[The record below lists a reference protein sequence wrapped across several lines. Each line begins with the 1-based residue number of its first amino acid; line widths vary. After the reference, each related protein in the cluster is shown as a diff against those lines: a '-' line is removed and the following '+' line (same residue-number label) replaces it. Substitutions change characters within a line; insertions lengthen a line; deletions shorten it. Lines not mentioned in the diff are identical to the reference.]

1 MLVTSNE
8 HLKKLDENLDAI
20 IKVYRHLLSLVR
32 KEREILVSA
41 NLDDLNQN
49 NRAKEAALVRA
60 RQLEGERIEIVGQL
74 AVAEGLDASTTKLLD
89 FAKHFG
95 GEVGD
100 RLRQLHS
107 VLDLLLKRV
116 KEFNKQNE
124 VLVNSAL
131 DTVTGAMTNIKE
143 TVSEKRTYQ
152 QGGKLQT
159 AQTESGQLVSKE
171 A

>member
-1 MLVTSNE
+1 MSTTTQE
-8 HLKKLDENLDAI
+8 QLKKLDDNLDAI

-32 KEREILVSA
+32 KEREILISA

-49 NRAKEAALVRA
+49 NRAKEAALIRA
-60 RQLEGERIEIVGQL
+60 RQLEADRIDVVKDL
-74 AVAEGLDASTTKLLD
+74 AYSEGLDPSTKLLD
-89 FAKHFG
+89 FSRHFG
-95 GEVGD
+95 GEIGD

-116 KEFNKQNE
+116 KEFNRQNE

-131 DTVTGAMTNIKE
+131 AAVTGGMTNIRE
-143 TVSEKRTYQ
+143 TISEKRNYKP
-152 QGGKLQT
+152 GGQLQS
-159 AQTESGQLVSKE
+159 AQAENGQLVSKE